1 MSDAKSIHNWV
12 GLLRGVNVG
21 GVTVEMAE
29 LRRLAEGLGWRDVQS
44 YIASGN
50 LVFRAPGPAEG
61 LRAALEAALA
71 ARFGRKVPVLVLS
84 GDDFRAVLAAHPFAP
99 EKGNQSHVFFCWDRP
114 AMDEGLYRALK
125 LPEEDLRIIGGH
137 VHLHAPGGIG
147 RSKLAERLGKVV
159 TGSEMT
165 GRNLNTVRRL
175 AEMLDAGGENG

>member
-1 MSDAKSIHNWV
+1 MENGVSSGKWV
-12 GLLRGVNVG
+12 ALLRGVNVG

-29 LRRLAEGLGWRDVQS
+29 LRGLAEGLGWREVQS
-44 YIASGN
+44 LIASGN
-50 LVFRAPGPAEG
+50 LIFRAPGPAEG

-71 ARFGRKVPVLVLS
+71 ARYGRTVPVLVLS
-84 GDDFRAVLAAHPFAP
+84 GDDFRAVLAAHPFVP

-114 AMDEGLYRALK
+114 QIDKALYHALK
-125 LPEEDLRIIGGH
+125 LPEEDLRLVGGH

>member
-1 MSDAKSIHNWV
+1 M
-12 GLLRGVNVG
+12 
-21 GVTVEMAE
+21 
-29 LRRLAEGLGWRDVQS
+29 
-44 YIASGN
+44 
-50 LVFRAPGPAEG
+50 FRAPGTAEA

-71 ARFGRKVPVLVLS
+71 ARYGRKVPVLVLVLS
-84 GDDFRAVLAAHPFAP
+84 GADFRAVLAAHPFVP

-114 AMDEGLYRALK
+114 QIDKALYHALK
-125 LPEEDLRIIGGH
+125 LPEEDLRLIGGH

-147 RSKLAERLGKVV
+147 RSKLAAGLGKVV